1 MPLPSPPLSALD
13 LRAALRLMVI
23 TDRRLAR
30 GRSTR
35 EIATQALRGGATALQ
50 LRDKAADD
58 RDLLAAAEMMEG
70 LAVHA
75 GAILV
80 INDRL
85 DVARLAGA
93 AGVHLGPEDLPL
105 ADARRIMPPPF
116 LIGWS
121 AGTPDEARA
130 ACDAGA
136 DYLGVGP
143 VYATGTKADA
153 GEPIGLSGLAAV
165 IAASS
170 IPVVAIGGVREDRA
184 GECIRAGAAGVA
196 VAAAVVGAASVA
208 PAARGLR
215 RAVDRALAERSC

>member
-1 MPLPSPPLSALD
+1 MLPSSPPAHALD

-30 GRSTR
+30 GRSTL
-35 EIATQALRGGATALQ
+35 EVATPALRGGATALQ

-58 RDLLAAAEMMEG
+58 RDLLAEAEMVAR
-70 LAVHA
+70 LAARA

-93 AGVHLGPEDLPL
+93 AGVHLGPADLPL
-105 ADARRIMPPPF
+105 VEARRIMPPAF

-143 VYATGTKADA
+143 VYTTGTKADA
-153 GEPIGLSGLAAV
+153 GEPIGLAGLAAV

-170 IPVVAIGGVREDRA
+170 IPVVAIGGIRADRA

-196 VAAAVVGAASVA
+196 VVDAVVGAASVA
-208 PAARGLR
+208 PATRGLR
-215 RAVDRALAERSC
+215 RAVDRALAERTC